1 VKEDVAAARGNSRR
15 AFCVGCA
22 AALACAA
29 LGAEPAPQAPGGAGE
44 EPVKR
49 TRETRSTI
57 KAGELKDY
65 RKEGRFFLLADERG
79 IYALTAIC
87 THNGCTVGTAGPEGF
102 LCPCHESEYD
112 RQGRVTE
119 GPAKLPLRH
128 LLVRE
133 PSPGAFLEVDLT
145 ATVALDERL

>member
-1 VKEDVAAARGNSRR
+1 VKACATSRR
-15 AFCVGCA
+15 AFCAGCV

-29 LGAEPAPQAPGGAGE
+29 LGAEAAPQAPGAPGE
-44 EPVKR
+44 DPVKR

-57 KAGELKDY
+57 KPSELKDY

-128 LLVRE
+128 LKVRE
-133 PSPGAFLEVDLT
+133 PAPGAFLEVDVT
-145 ATVALDERL
+145 ATADPDERL

>member
-57 KAGELKDY
+57 K
-65 RKEGRFFLLADERG
+65 
-79 IYALTAIC
+79 AIC